1 MIVVI
6 NNDAEK
12 KDVESFKEKMIDLG
26 FKLHESQGENS
37 YLIGLIGD
45 TSTLDPEKIRANR
58 IIKKL
63 VIVQEPYKKANKI
76 FNHGDA
82 VIEMGNKKIG
92 DGHFAVIAGPCSVES
107 QEQVVE
113 IARSIKESGASCLR
127 GGAFKPRTSPY
138 SFQGLGREGLEF
150 LINAK
155 KETGLPIVTEL
166 MSPLQVEKY
175 ADLVD
180 VIQIGARNMQN
191 YDLLREAGKT
201 KKPVLIKRGM
211 SATIEELLMSAEYV
225 LSEGNSNVI
234 LCERGIRSFQRETR
248 NVLDLSSV
256 PLLKSKTHLPVVVDP
271 SHATGIWSLVEPMS
285 KAAVAAG
292 ADGIMVEVHNDPA
305 NALSDGQQSIKPDRF
320 NELMKNLLPYLDIEN
335 KKLS

>member
-12 KDVESFKEKMIDLG
+12 KDVESFKEKMVDLG

-45 TSTLDPEKIRANR
+45 TTTLDPEKIRANR
-58 IIKKL
+58 IVKKL
-63 VIVQEPYKKANKI
+63 VIVQEPYKKANKM

-82 VIEMGNKKIG
+82 VVEMGDKKIG
-92 DGHFAVIAGPCSVES
+92 DGYFAVIAGPCSVES
-107 QEQVVE
+107 QEQVLD

-150 LINAK
+150 LLNAK

-175 ADLVD
+175 VDFVD

-191 YDLLREAGKT
+191 YDLLREAGRAN
-201 KKPVLIKRGM
+201 KPVLIKRGM

-225 LSEGNSNVI
+225 LSEGNKNVI
-234 LCERGIRSFQRETR
+234 LCERGIRSFQKETR

-256 PLLKSKTHLPVVVDP
+256 PLLKSKTHLPVIVDP
-271 SHATGIWSLVEPMS
+271 SHATGVWSLVEPMS

-320 NELMKNLLPYLDIEN
+320 DNLMKTIKPYLDIEN